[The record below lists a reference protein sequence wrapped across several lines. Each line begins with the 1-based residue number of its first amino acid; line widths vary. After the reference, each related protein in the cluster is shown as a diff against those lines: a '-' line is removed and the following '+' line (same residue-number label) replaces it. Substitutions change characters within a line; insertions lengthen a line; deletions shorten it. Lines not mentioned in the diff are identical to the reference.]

1 MADLQTGLPK
11 RKASSY
17 RLRGRWWDFSC
28 AVPALIFFALF
39 TYYPVISL
47 FRISLTDW
55 NLMRDS
61 YEFVGLKNYTWL
73 FAGSGLKKLISSLGI
88 TLIYTLGEVVFSC
101 FLGLMLALLFSRMTR
116 LFKFMRTLVVLPKYV
131 TISASAMIFLWLYN
145 ESYGVLNQLYAYFGM
160 QPINWLG
167 TENTALIA
175 VIIFSVWR
183 SVGYA
188 MLIYLGAIKGLNPD
202 YYEAASLDGANGFQR
217 FRYIT
222 VPLIAPTTLFLAVT
236 TFLASMKVF
245 QTIEL
250 LTAGGPYQST
260 NVMVYWIYDLA
271 FKSYRL
277 DRAAAVGCVFFLIL
291 LVATIITMRWSE
303 NKVNYDA

>member
-1 MADLQTGLPK
+1 MAQQTAVK
-11 RKASSY
+11 RHRVSGY
-17 RLRGRWWDFSC
+17 RLRGKWWDFSC
-28 AVPALIFFALF
+28 AVPALIFFVVF
-39 TYYPVISL
+39 TYYPVVSL

-61 YEFVGLKNYTWL
+61 YKFVGFKNYTWL
-73 FAGSGLKKLISSLGI
+73 FGGTGLKKLTSSLSI
-88 TLIYTLGEVVFSC
+88 TFIYTLGEVVFSC
-101 FLGLMLALLFSRMTR
+101 FLGLMLALLFSRMSR
-116 LFKFMRTLVVLPKYV
+116 SFKIMRTLVVLPKYV
-131 TISASAMIFLWLYN
+131 TISASAMVFLWLYN
-145 ESYGVLNQLYAYFGM
+145 ESYGILNQFYAMFGL

-167 TENTALIA
+167 AEKTALLS
-175 VIIFSVWR
+175 VILFSVWR

-202 YYEAASLDGANGFQR
+202 YFEAASLDGANGFQR

-222 VPLIAPTTLFLAVT
+222 LPLIAPTTLFLGVT

-250 LTAGGPYQST
+250 LTSGGPYQST
-260 NVMVYWIYDLA
+260 NVIVFWIYDLA
-271 FKSYRL
+271 FASYRL
-277 DRAAAVGCVFFLIL
+277 DRAAAVGCVFFVIL
-291 LVATIITMRWSE
+291 LVCTIITMRWSD